1 MPITLCRP
9 VLLTMTFSILAA
21 GYPAQA
27 AEWERDRDEIGLYK
41 EPVCDYGFRVKSAL
55 INIAKQ
61 APTGITATNASWEME
76 VFNNPESKSW
86 TLVGKSR
93 AAADAN
99 SSKLCRLSSG
109 QQSPYEEQP
118 WFKKYFGK

>member
-1 MPITLCRP
+1 MPIPLCRFAP
-9 VLLTMTFSILAA
+9 FAMALSTLAA
-21 GYPAQA
+21 GNSALA
-27 AEWERDRDEIGLYK
+27 AEWERERDEIGFYK

-55 INIAKQ
+55 VNIAKQ
-61 APTGITATNASWEME
+61 VPTGLTATNAQWEME

-93 AAADAN
+93 AGDAN
-99 SSKLCRLSSG
+99 PSKLCRISSG

-118 WFKKYFGK
+118 WFKKYFGR